1 MITEM
6 QKQLNSITVGSIL
19 AADQLRELHGAVKV
33 AQARLRELL
42 TLIELSCIEHI
53 EATGHD
59 IELVDG
65 KRWYVGTEK
74 KI

>member
-19 AADQLRELHGAVKV
+19 AADQLRELHSAVKV

-42 TLIELSCIEHI
+42 QLIELSCIEHI
-53 EATGHD
+53 ETTGHD
-59 IELVDG
+59 IELVDSD
-65 KRWYVGTEK
+65 
-74 KI
+74 